1 MTTQPVEK
9 SVPPDADP
17 ALHGGGEG
25 APAMWRLALGAL
37 GVVYGDIGTS
47 PLYTFRECFHES
59 TGIVV
64 DPVSVYG
71 VLSLVFW
78 GVMIIVS
85 GKYALLILRAD
96 NQGQGGLLALIA
108 LALQRARSMG
118 RRKLLFTLGM
128 IGAALFIGDGMI
140 TPAITMLSA
149 VEGLSVAEPSLQH
162 YVLPITLIIVIA
174 LFFVQ
179 SRGTGSVGN
188 LFGPV
193 MALWFVC
200 IALLGIGGLVYNP
213 RVLLAIIPYYGIR
226 FLFEHATVAFPVLG
240 SVLLAITGAE

>member
-1 MTTQPVEK
+1 MSTESAQQET
-9 SVPPDADP
+9 SATDP
-17 ALHGGGEG
+17 AVPHGPGGEG

-47 PLYTFRECFHES
+47 PLYTFRECFHHA
-59 TGIVV
+59 TGIAV
-64 DPVSVYG
+64 DRVSVYG

-85 GKYALLILRAD
+85 GKYAMLILRAD

-149 VEGLSVAEPSLQH
+149 VEGLTVAEPGLQH
-162 YVLPITLIIVIA
+162 YVVPITLAIVIA

-179 SRGTGSVGN
+179 SRGTGSVGT

-193 MALWFVC
+193 MCLWFAC
-200 IALLGIGGLVYNP
+200 LAILGIGSILFNP
-213 RVLLAIIPYYGIR
+213 SILLAILPWY
-226 FLFEHATVAFPVLG
+226 
-240 SVLLAITGAE
+240 